1 MAEMAEHLY
10 RDGSGEPIVFL
21 HGFTGSWHH
30 WRPLL
35 GPLAE
40 RFEVIAPTLAGH
52 DGGPPYPADCDVT
65 FEQGADSLEHHLDE
79 LGVGNAHLVGNSMG
93 GALALELAKR
103 GRARSVVALAPAG
116 GWTDGDDETRRLARF
131 FARQLR
137 LTKAMG
143 PRLPGILCRPRTRR
157 LALRDAM
164 CRGDRLTP
172 SEALDLAHRSIRCE
186 IADRAISGLA
196 AGHTRA
202 LADLDRIAC
211 PVLLAS
217 PQFDRILPPAR
228 HAPRLRGEIPGV
240 EALTLVGCGH
250 VPMWDDTPMLVSMIS
265 EFVDRHSDGA
275 AARATD
281 GLASLAKDGTA
292 SQPTEPAGEDAAVV
306 G

>member
-1 MAEMAEHLY
+1 MAETAEDIY

-21 HGFTGSWHH
+21 HGFTGTWHH

-79 LGVGNAHLVGNSMG
+79 LGVGDAHLVGNSMG

-157 LALRDAM
+157 LALR
-164 CRGDRLTP
+164 
-172 SEALDLAHRSIRCE
+172 
-186 IADRAISGLA
+186 
-196 AGHTRA
+196 AGHSKHLYT
-202 LADLDRIAC
+202 
-211 PVLLAS
+211 VS
-217 PQFDRILPPAR
+217 AR
-228 HAPRLRGEIPGV
+228 VDFRMMNRSSESGRPRDGEGRRH
-240 EALTLVGCGH
+240 CGNH
-250 VPMWDDTPMLVSMIS
+250 DKCTK
-265 EFVDRHSDGA
+265 R
-275 AARATD
+275 R
-281 GLASLAKDGTA
+281 
-292 SQPTEPAGEDAAVV
+292 
-306 G
+306 